1 LSFFQKEYN
10 KNMANQ
16 IVTKKEKS
24 MEALLKELRE
34 INKNLKKFLLMI
46 PEESLK
52 EYKNISQI
60 KKAFAKATKLYPPK

>member
-1 LSFFQKEYN
+1 
-10 KNMANQ
+10 MANR

-60 KKAFAKATKLYPPK
+60 KKAFIKATKLYPPK

>member
-1 LSFFQKEYN
+1 
-10 KNMANQ
+10 MANQ

-24 MEALLKELRE
+24 IEALLKELRE
-34 INKNLKKFLLMI
+34 INKNLRKFLLII

-60 KKAFAKATKLYPPK
+60 KKAFEKATRLYPPK

>member
-1 LSFFQKEYN
+1 
-10 KNMANQ
+10 MANQ

-60 KKAFAKATKLYPPK
+60 KKAFIKATKLYPPK